1 MFLGKFGEYPVIL
14 DGIKDVSGGVLYYT
28 DELIKKVKR
37 VFGVNLVNKVS
48 LENSIEVADFFVS
61 EIIEKQK
68 RF

>member
-1 MFLGKFGEYPVIL
+1 MGKFWGYPVIL
-14 DGIKDVSGGVLYYT
+14 DGIKDVRGGVLYYT

>member
-1 MFLGKFGEYPVIL
+1 MFLGKFGGYPVIL

-61 EIIEKQK
+61 EIIEKKK

>member
-37 VFGVNLVNKVS
+37 VFDVNLVNKVS